1 MATQNNTAS
10 KISVALEKAR
20 LELLDQ
26 TARNKLI
33 NTPKGHSKSIR
44 VDVIDE
50 LSDFVYS
57 RLVEESKHMFFAAQE
72 DGEDNDEELLAT
84 VPTTTELNS
93 LQQDNILQT
102 KLSED
107 RLQHNLRRLQYDAR
121 TYESEQGVNILYLAM
136 GFLKWYE
143 DSNSDV
149 ARYAPLL
156 LIPVSLSRKS
166 INAQFRVQYTGAEI
180 VSNLSIKKRI
190 SNDFAI
196 ELPTIESFD
205 DFSPKAYF
213 DKLKSAISHK
223 PRWEICDNDITL
235 WFYSFTR
242 FLMYRDL
249 ESENWPSENQL
260 ANNSLI
266 RSLLVESF
274 GAEAPICG
282 DNDKI
287 DEHVD
292 LLNSVHVMDCDSS
305 QALAIEEVK
314 RGRNLIIQGPPGTG
328 KSQTIVNLI
337 AAAVEQGKT
346 VLFVAEKMAAL
357 DVVQRRLSGVGLGA
371 ICLELHSNKSRK
383 KLVLE
388 ELDKTLRLGEPEAVS
403 VRKEFQQLSS
413 LQNDL
418 NSYATAIHK
427 FIADSSRT
435 PYQVVGELVR
445 LASIG
450 FIKPSVAITD
460 SCSWTKA
467 EFESRKQTISELVA
481 HLNEMGDP
489 VEHPWKGVGLSVI
502 MPSDLEGFVDQI
514 RKLLPLI
521 TQLKQHSDELRLL
534 NEQISVDNF
543 SDLSMNLRA
552 IKHCLKAPEMD
563 TSCITDDCWSRNLK
577 DISSLVSTGQ
587 NFSKAQSEIENTL
600 NDLAWS
606 EDAIGIY
613 KTIEMYGTSLFRFFR
628 KQYRASIKSF
638 ESISRGPLPKDH
650 SERLSILTSL
660 IQAQQSKKA
669 LLDSQADQ
677 LGIKAFGDG
686 WNKDQSRWDELDSI
700 VNWVIEADERGFGEA
715 SRTIYASVCSEPRV
729 EEIQTLTTKF
739 FKQAYDLLS
748 ELVTN
753 LCLDVHSSLGS
764 NSIQLVS
771 IRRIETKLN
780 QWLNHQEAIFEW
792 DKYRKFTQT
801 LETLGLID
809 LATKLNS
816 GSLEWPDILEL
827 FECAYYDS
835 LLRHAYIQTPELS
848 TFDSLSHHAKLEKF
862 IQLDKQRIEM
872 AKLEVAQKHYSNIP
886 HAGTVGEVALI
897 KREIEKK
904 SRHLPIRQLISKAG
918 GTLQQIKPVFMMSP
932 LSIAQFL
939 EPGAIEFDLL
949 VIDEASQV
957 KPVDALGAMA
967 RCKQFVV
974 VGDSKQLPPTSF
986 FNRRETEVEDDED
999 EVVESAGVME
1009 SILSLCSAQNV
1020 NDRMLRW
1027 HYRSKHHTLI
1037 SVSNNEFYDNR
1048 LNVIPSPKAP
1058 EPGEG
1063 LIFHHLPD
1071 ACYDRGKSATN
1082 EKEAKAVAEA
1092 VIQHFRDFPDKTLGV
1107 GTFSSRQRDKI
1118 LDEIELLRRENPDL
1132 EQHFSSTGDDPFFV
1146 KNLENIQGD
1155 ERDFIFI
1162 SICYGR
1168 DPEGYMAMNFGP
1180 LSNEGGER
1188 RLNVLITRAR
1198 QACVVYS
1205 SITHKDIDTN
1215 RSKAKGTR
1223 ALKSFLRYAE
1233 SGILDTVTS
1242 PKNQFDSEFEKQV
1255 ALAIEREGF
1264 EVHSQVGTAGF
1275 FIDLAVVNKERPG
1288 EYLIGIECDGAN
1300 YHSSRSAR
1308 DRDRLRQSVLE
1319 HHGWTIHRIW
1329 STDWFQRP
1337 KECLRKVVEQIQL
1350 AEVGRGNSSSRNT
1363 SSYAINRKE
1372 SADDLSEQ
1380 SIATEEYK
1388 QCVLPKPTSK
1398 SISETDT
1405 YALARRTTM
1414 TIRSESPIHE
1424 QEVIRRIKDSW
1435 QVRTVGSRMKA
1446 SIKDALVLSTREN
1459 DITKIGMFYVS
1470 AEVDEK
1476 RIRDRTNTEHSNLK
1490 KAEFIPPMEV
1500 SNAIIR
1506 CLQINPRSNA
1516 DDVSKVVSR
1525 SLGIKSRSAPIYE
1538 LIESQIEE
1546 LVSSGLI
1553 QAANGVLELV

>member
-1 MATQNNTAS
+1 MASQNNAAS

-33 NTPKGHSKSIR
+33 NTPRGRPKSIC

-57 RLVEESKHMFFAAQE
+57 RLVEENKHMFFAAQE
-72 DGEDNDEELLAT
+72 DGEELLGT
-84 VPTTTELNS
+84 VPTTAEIES

-107 RLQHNLRRLQYDAR
+107 RLQNNLRRLQYDSR

-143 DSNSDV
+143 DPNSDV

-156 LIPVSLSRKS
+156 LVPVNLSRKS

-190 SNDFAI
+190 SNDFGI

-205 DFSPKAYF
+205 EFSPKEYF
-213 DKLKSAISHK
+213 DKLRSAISHK
-223 PRWEICDNDITL
+223 PRWEIRDNDVTL

-249 ESENWPSENQL
+249 ESENWPPENQL

-266 RSLLVESF
+266 SSLLVDGF

-357 DVVQRRLSGVGLGA
+357 DVVQRRLNGIGLGA

-403 VRKEFQQLSS
+403 VRKECQQLSS
-413 LQNDL
+413 LQKDL
-418 NSYATAIHK
+418 NSYVAAIHK
-427 FIADSSRT
+427 FIAGSSRT

-450 FIKPSVAITD
+450 FIKPSIELTD
-460 SCSWTKA
+460 SSRWTKT
-467 EFESRKQTISELVA
+467 EFESRKQIISELVA
-481 HLNEMGDP
+481 HLDKMGDP
-489 VEHPWKGVGLSVI
+489 TEHTWKGITLSV
-502 MPSDLEGFVDQI
+502 MLPSDLEGFVEQI
-514 RKLLPLI
+514 RETLPMI
-521 TQLKQHSDELRLL
+521 AELKQYGDELRLL
-534 NEQISVDNF
+534 NDHISVDNF
-543 SDLSMNLRA
+543 SNLSISLRA

-563 TSCITDDCWSRNLK
+563 TTSITDDCWSKNLQ
-577 DISSLVSTGQ
+577 DISALVSTGQ
-587 NFSKAQSEIENTL
+587 HLNKAQSEIENTL

-613 KTIEMYGTSLFRFFR
+613 KTIEMHGRSLFRFFS
-628 KQYRASIKSF
+628 KQYRTSVKRF
-638 ESISRGPLPKDH
+638 EKIFRGPLPKEH
-650 SERLSILTSL
+650 AERLSVLSWL
-660 IQAQQSKKA
+660 VQAQKA
-669 LLDSQADQ
+669 KTFFLDPRSDQ

-686 WNKDQSRWDELDSI
+686 WNKEHSRWDELESI
-700 VNWVIEADERGFGEA
+700 ISWVIEGNEKGFGDA
-715 SRTIYASVCSEPRV
+715 SRMIHATVCSEPRV
-729 EEIQTLTTKF
+729 EEIQTLAAKLFNPAHNLVT
-739 FKQAYDLLS
+739 
-748 ELVTN
+748 ELVKT
-753 LCLDVHSSLGS
+753 LCIDVKRSFG
-764 NSIQLVS
+764 IV
-771 IRRIETKLN
+771 RIESVSLN
-780 QWLNHQEAIFEW
+780 QIETRLDHWLNHQEAIYEW
-792 DKYRKFTQT
+792 ITYRQFTGE
-801 LETLGLID
+801 LEKLGLFD
-809 LATKLNS
+809 LVTKLNS
-816 GSLEWPDILEL
+816 SSLECPDLLEL

-835 LLRHAYIQTPELS
+835 LLRHAYKQTPVLA
-848 TFDSLSHHAKLEKF
+848 TFDSLSHQAKLEKF
-862 IQLDKQRIEM
+862 IKLDNQRIEM
-872 AKLEVAQKHYSNIP
+872 AKLEVAQRHFANIP
-886 HAGTVGEVALI
+886 HAGTVGEVAVI

-918 GTLQQIKPVFMMSP
+918 VTLQQIKPVFMMSP

-1048 LNVIPSPKAP
+1048 LNVIPSPKEP
-1058 EPGEG
+1058 ETGEG

-1071 ACYDRGKSATN
+1071 AYYDRGKSATN
-1082 EKEAKAVAEA
+1082 EKEAKAVADA
-1092 VIQHFRDFPDKTLGV
+1092 VIQHFRDYPDKTLGV

-1118 LDEIELLRRENPDL
+1118 LDELELLRRENPDL
-1132 EQHFSSTGDDPFFV
+1132 EQHFSSTGDEPFFV

-1168 DPEGYMAMNFGP
+1168 NQQGYMAMNFGP

-1264 EVHSQVGTAGF
+1264 KVHSQVGTAGF
-1275 FIDLAVVNKERPG
+1275 FIDLAVVNKQRPG
-1288 EYLIGIECDGAN
+1288 EYLLGIECDGAN

-1337 KECLRKVVEQIQL
+1337 NECLKKVIEQIQL
-1350 AEVGRGNSSSRNT
+1350 AEIGRGNSSSRNT
-1363 SSYAINRKE
+1363 GSYEISRGE
-1372 SADDLSEQ
+1372 SAGDLSEQ
-1380 SIATEEYK
+1380 SIATEEYT
-1388 QCVLPKPTSK
+1388 QCVLPQPTNK

-1405 YALARRTTM
+1405 YTLARRTTM
-1414 TIRSESPIHE
+1414 TIRSESPVHE
-1424 QEVIRRIKDSW
+1424 QEVLRRIRESW
-1435 QVRTVGSRMKA
+1435 QVKTLGSRMKS
-1446 SIKDALVLSTREN
+1446 SIKDALVLSAREN
-1459 DITKIGMFYVS
+1459 DITKVGMFYIS
-1470 AEVDEK
+1470 TEADEK
-1476 RIRDRTNTEHSNLK
+1476 RIRDRSNAKHPNLK

-1500 SNAIIR
+1500 SNAVIR

-1538 LIESQIEE
+1538 LIKSQIEE

-1553 QAANGVLELV
+1553 QSANGVLELV